1 MLVPDSSRRRLT
13 ALVLSAPALLLLLV
27 FFAAPFVFLLR
38 LSFYAPATGRGFY
51 QIGTWTTENYTV
63 LFADAYSR
71 QVILFT
77 LLLAFGVTALVLSL
91 ALPLSLFIHAL
102 SPRQKT
108 LALAAVVLPKLASML
123 VVVYGLQAMLS
134 SSGIVNQVL
143 EAVGFVRQPLRLT
156 RNPSGAVLS
165 ETYLLLPYAVL
176 VLLVSLGRI
185 DPALAPAARG
195 LGASPWQ
202 TFRRVTLPLLAPGL
216 AIAVQL
222 TLAWALGAFIGP
234 LLLGSPNEIT
244 LAVEVQRQ
252 TIENNHWPRGAA
264 TAVVLL
270 VIVVLVLTVS
280 GFAMRSF
287 VRRGSQ

>member
-1 MLVPDSSRRRLT
+1 MPAPDSSRRGFM
-13 ALVLSAPALLLLLV
+13 ALALSAPTLLLLLI
-27 FFAAPFVFLLR
+27 FFAGPFVFLLR
-38 LSFYAPATGRGFY
+38 LSFYAPAAGRGFY
-51 QIGTWTTENYTV
+51 QPGTWTTQNYTV
-63 LFADAYSR
+63 LFSDAYAR
-71 QVILFT
+71 QVLLFT
-77 LLLAFGVTALVLSL
+77 LLLALGVTALVLLL

-102 SPRQKT
+102 PPRQKP

-123 VVVYGLQAMLS
+123 VVVYGLQTMLS

-143 EAVGFVRQPLRLT
+143 AAIGFIRQPLRLS
-156 RNPSGAVLS
+156 RNLFGAVLG

-176 VLLVSLGRI
+176 VLLVNLQRI

-202 TFRRVTLPLLAPGL
+202 TFRRITLPLLTPGL

-222 TLAWALGAFIGP
+222 TLAWALGAFLGP

-264 TAVVLL
+264 TAAVLL
-270 VIVVLVLTVS
+270 LVVALLLTVS
-280 GFAMRSF
+280 GFALRSLA
-287 VRRGSQ
+287 RRGGQ

>member
-1 MLVPDSSRRRLT
+1 MITADSSRRRFT
-13 ALVLSAPALLLLLV
+13 AVVLSAPALLLLAV
-27 FFAAPFVFLLR
+27 FFAGPFLFLLR
-38 LSFYAPATGRGFY
+38 LSFYAPAAGRGFY
-51 QIGTWTTENYTV
+51 RPGTWTTANYGD
-63 LFADAYSR
+63 LFTDAYSR

-77 LLLAFGVTALVLSL
+77 LLLGLGVTTLVLLL

-102 SPRQKT
+102 PPRQKT

-134 SSGIVNQVL
+134 SSGLVNRLL
-143 EAVGFVRQPLRLT
+143 EAIGFVHEPLRLS
-156 RNPSGAVLS
+156 RNLFGTVLG

-185 DPALAPAARG
+185 DPALSSAARG

-202 TFRRVTLPLLAPGL
+202 AFRRVTLPLLAPGL
-216 AIAVQL
+216 VVAFQL

-264 TAVVLL
+264 TAAVLL
-270 VIVVLVLTVS
+270 LVVALLLTVS
-280 GFAMRSF
+280 GFAARLLTRS
-287 VRRGSQ
+287 GGQ

>member
-1 MLVPDSSRRRLT
+1 MIAPDPSRQRLT

-27 FFAAPFVFLLR
+27 FFAGPFLFLLR
-38 LSFYAPATGRGFY
+38 LSFYAPAAGRGFY
-51 QIGTWTTENYTV
+51 QPGTWTTANYGD
-63 LFADAYSR
+63 LLADPYFR

-77 LLLAFGVTALVLSL
+77 LLLGLGVTALVLLL

-102 SPRQKT
+102 PPRQKT

-134 SSGIVNQVL
+134 SSGIVNRLL
-143 EAVGFVRQPLRLT
+143 EAIGFIRGPLRLS
-156 RNPSGAVLS
+156 RNLFGAVLG

-185 DPALAPAARG
+185 DPALSSAARG

-202 TFRRVTLPLLAPGL
+202 AFRRVTLPLLAPGM
-216 AIAVQL
+216 AVAVQL

-244 LAVEVQRQ
+244 LAVEAQRQ

-264 TAVVLL
+264 TAAVLL
-270 VIVVLVLTVS
+270 LVVALLLTVS
-280 GFAMRSF
+280 GFTARPLL
-287 VRRGSQ
+287 RRGGQ

>member
-1 MLVPDSSRRRLT
+1 M
-13 ALVLSAPALLLLLV
+13 ALILSAPALLLLLV
-27 FFAAPFVFLLR
+27 FFAGPFVFLLR
-38 LSFYAPATGRGFY
+38 LSFYAPAAGRGFY
-51 QIGTWTTENYTV
+51 QSGTWTAENYTA
-63 LFADAYSR
+63 LFSDAYFR
-71 QVILFT
+71 QVLLFT
-77 LLLAFGVTALVLSL
+77 LLLALGVTALVLLL

-102 SPRQKT
+102 PPRQKPV
-108 LALAAVVLPKLASML
+108 ALAAVVLPKLASML

-134 SSGIVNQVL
+134 SSGIVNQAL
-143 EAVGFVRQPLRLT
+143 EAIGFVRQPLRLS
-156 RNPSGAVLS
+156 RNLIGAVLG

-185 DPALAPAARG
+185 DSALAPAARG

-202 TFRRVTLPLLAPGL
+202 TFRRITMPLLAPGL

-264 TAVVLL
+264 MAAILL
-270 VIVVLVLTVS
+270 IVVSLLLTVS
-280 GFAMRSF
+280 GFALRSLS
-287 VRRGSQ
+287 RRGVQ

>member
-1 MLVPDSSRRRLT
+1 MLAPDSSRRRLM
-13 ALVLSAPALLLLLV
+13 ALILSAPALLLLLV
-27 FFAAPFVFLLR
+27 FFAGPFVFLLR
-38 LSFYAPATGRGFY
+38 LSFYAPAAGRGFY
-51 QIGTWTTENYTV
+51 QSGTWTAENYTA
-63 LFADAYSR
+63 LFSDAYFR
-71 QVILFT
+71 QVLLFT
-77 LLLAFGVTALVLSL
+77 LLLALGVTALVLLL

-102 SPRQKT
+102 PPRQKPV
-108 LALAAVVLPKLASML
+108 ALAAVVLPKLASML

-134 SSGIVNQVL
+134 SSGIVNQAL
-143 EAVGFVRQPLRLT
+143 EAIGFVRQPLRLS
-156 RNPSGAVLS
+156 RNLFGAVLG

-185 DPALAPAARG
+185 DPALSSAARG

-202 TFRRVTLPLLAPGL
+202 TFRRITMPLLAPGL

-264 TAVVLL
+264 TAAVLL
-270 VIVVLVLTVS
+270 LIVALLLSVS
-280 GFAMRSF
+280 GFAVRSLA
-287 VRRGSQ
+287 RRGGQ